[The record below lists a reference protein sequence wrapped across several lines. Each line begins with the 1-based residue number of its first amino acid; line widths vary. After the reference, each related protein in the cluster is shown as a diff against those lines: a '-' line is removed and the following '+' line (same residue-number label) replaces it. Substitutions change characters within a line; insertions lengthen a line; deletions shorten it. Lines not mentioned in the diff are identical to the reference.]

1 MALSLALNLTSDAAI
16 FIFAVC
22 LVRTMT
28 FRRNEVVVLT
38 CLFLMAAV
46 SMSCAGIR
54 YYMLRMTRD
63 MTGLEFDRIRTAGLV
78 SAAEWF
84 LGLLV
89 GCVPAFRNVLR
100 NVSMKRERRKRV
112 FEEPSLR
119 GEMVG
124 TAV

>member
-1 MALSLALNLTSDAAI
+1 
-16 FIFAVC
+16 
-22 LVRTMT
+22 MT

-38 CLFLMAAV
+38 CLFLMAVV

-78 SAAEWF
+78 SAAEWL

-89 GCVPAFRNVLR
+89 GCVPAFRSVLR